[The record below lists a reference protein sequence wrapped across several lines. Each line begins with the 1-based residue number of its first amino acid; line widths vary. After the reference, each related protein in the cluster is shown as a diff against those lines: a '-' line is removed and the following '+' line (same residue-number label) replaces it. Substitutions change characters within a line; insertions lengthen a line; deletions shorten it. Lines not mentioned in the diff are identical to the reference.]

1 MVDFVRAG
9 VKVALGDDDPE
20 NTGVRLSKEAY
31 LLVSEGG
38 LLAED
43 MRKIAYDGISAAF
56 CSQEIRAELLAKW
69 SKG

>member
-1 MVDFVRAG
+1 MRAG

-20 NTGVRLSKEAY
+20 NTGVRLSQEAR

-43 MRKIAYDGISAAF
+43 MRKFAHDGISAAF
-56 CSQEIRAELLAKW
+56 CSEQVRAELLATWGK
-69 SKG
+69 S

>member
-1 MVDFVRAG
+1 MVDFVKAG